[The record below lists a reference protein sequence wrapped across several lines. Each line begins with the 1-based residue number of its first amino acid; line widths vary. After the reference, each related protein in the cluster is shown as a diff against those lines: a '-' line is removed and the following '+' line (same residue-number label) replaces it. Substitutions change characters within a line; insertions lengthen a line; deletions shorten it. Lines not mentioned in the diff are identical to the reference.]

1 MYSSQIIQHEKQN
14 FKMKEKYAKMQLI
27 LKKRTTFIQNTFTR
41 SIDDTI
47 DTEKLQN
54 TF

>member
-27 LKKRTTFIQNTFTR
+27 LKKKNNIYLEHIYTFN
-41 SIDDTI
+41 
-47 DTEKLQN
+47 
-54 TF
+54 